1 MYNYGEYK
9 MVEVE
14 LKEWGNSIGVVLP
27 IDKVREMGLR
37 KGDRIDINIILKKR
51 MDGFGISKGAK
62 SFEEDKEEHKEF
74 W

>member
-1 MYNYGEYK
+1 

-27 IDKVREMGLR
+27 IEKIREMGLKR
-37 KGDRIDINIILKKR
+37 GDRVEIKIIVKKR
-51 MDGFGISKGAK
+51 LDGFGVAKGAK
-62 SFEEDKEEHKEF
+62 SFEEDKEEHSEF

>member
-1 MYNYGEYK
+1 

-27 IDKVREMGLR
+27 MDKIKEMGLR
-37 KGDRIDINIILKKR
+37 KGDRVDINIILKKR
-51 MDGFGISKGAK
+51 INGFGVSKGAK
-62 SFEEDKEEHKEF
+62 PFEEDKEEHEEF